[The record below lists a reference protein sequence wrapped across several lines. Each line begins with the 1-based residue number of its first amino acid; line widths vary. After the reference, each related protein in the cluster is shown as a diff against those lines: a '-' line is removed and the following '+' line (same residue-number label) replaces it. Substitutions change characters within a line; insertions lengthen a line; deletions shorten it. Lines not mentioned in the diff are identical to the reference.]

1 LFHGRIDAV
10 TSSGY
15 VEGWAFNPAAPGRPL
30 SVAVLAGQKEV
41 AQGIANR
48 YRWDL
53 ADAGCG
59 NGWCAFRLRLSGSVS
74 RLRRQDL
81 SLWDLPR
88 ETEIHPAAEVPLAE
102 DHEPGLST
110 LDDIIA
116 ADPTVV
122 HAIEHLRGC
131 GPAFV
136 DFIATEGVDEFI
148 RAAYVYILGRRA
160 DAACTAL
167 YMPRLQDGSLAPYEL
182 LKTLYDSDE
191 FRSVPRQLIAPPE
204 PGFLF
209 QRS

>member
-15 VEGWAFNPAAPGRPL
+15 VEGWAFDPVAPLRPL
-30 SVAVLAGQKEV
+30 GVAVLADQKEV

-74 RLRRQDL
+74 RLRWQSL
-81 SLWDLPR
+81 SLWDLAR
-88 ETEIHPAAEVPLAE
+88 QTEIQPAAEAPLAE
-102 DHEPGLST
+102 DHEPGPSALA
-110 LDDIIA
+110 DIIA

-122 HAIEHLRGC
+122 HAIEYLRGC
-131 GPAFV
+131 GPAFD
-136 DFIATEGVDEFI
+136 DFIAIEGVDEFI

-160 DAACTAL
+160 DATGIAL
-167 YMPRLQDGSLAPYEL
+167 YTPRLQDGSLAPYGL
-182 LKTLYDSDE
+182 LKALYDSDE

-204 PGFLF
+204 PGFVF
-209 QRS
+209 HRS

>member
-1 LFHGRIDAV
+1 MFHGRIDAV

-15 VEGWAFNPAAPGRPL
+15 VEGWAFNPVAPLRPL

-59 NGWCAFRLRLSGSVS
+59 NGWCAFRLRLSSSVS
-74 RLRRQDL
+74 RLRWQSL
-81 SLWDLPR
+81 SLWDLAR
-88 ETEIHPAAEVPLAE
+88 QTEIQPADTTVPLAE
-102 DHEPGLST
+102 DHEPGLSA

-131 GPAFV
+131 GPAFE

-160 DAACTAL
+160 DATGIAL
-167 YMPRLQDGSLAPYEL
+167 YTPKLQDGSLAPYDL

-191 FRSVPRQLIAPPE
+191 FRSAAQATDRAA
-204 PGFLF
+204 
-209 QRS
+209 